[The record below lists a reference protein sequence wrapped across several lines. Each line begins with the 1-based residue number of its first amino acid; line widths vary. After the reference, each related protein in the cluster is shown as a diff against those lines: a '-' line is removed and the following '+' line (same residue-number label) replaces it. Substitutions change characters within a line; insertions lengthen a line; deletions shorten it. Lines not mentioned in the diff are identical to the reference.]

1 MLIAAYHSKCIDPW
15 LTKSR
20 RVCPV
25 CKRKVFA
32 RDERIMSDTD
42 SDTDDERAPLVRSAA
57 TAGTAG
63 GGTFARQRV
72 KYFV

>member
-1 MLIAAYHSKCIDPW
+1 
-15 LTKSR
+15 
-20 RVCPV
+20 V

-42 SDTDDERAPLVRSAA
+42 SDTEDETAPLVRSPTNAA
-57 TAGTAG
+57 TTG

-72 KYFV
+72 NQFSFCEKKIIVDMDRK